1 MSEEVPKEAMAYR
14 LGSMTKDHR
23 GAVVEIFNHYV
34 ESGFAAYPEEPVGE
48 ELFDRF
54 REMSDGYPRLVAV
67 DQAGSVAGFAF
78 LHPYRAGSTFRRAA
92 EVTTFL
98 HPDHTRKGLGSL
110 LLEQLVAHAKAQ
122 GIEILLANVSSL
134 NKPSLRFHQKHGFTE
149 CGRLRRIAVKHNTP
163 FDIVWLQRDL

>member
-1 MSEEVPKEAMAYR
+1 MAYR
-14 LGSMTKDHR
+14 LVSMAKDHR
-23 GAVVEIFNHYV
+23 AAVVKIFNHYV

-54 REMSDGYPRLVAV
+54 VEMSDGYPRLVVV
-67 DQAGSVAGFAF
+67 DTAGVVAGFAF
-78 LHPYRAGSTFRRAA
+78 LHPYRSESTFRRAA

-110 LLEQLVAHAKAQ
+110 LLERLIAQAKAQ
-122 GIEILLANVSSL
+122 GIQILLVNIASL
-134 NKPSLRFHQKHGFTE
+134 NEPSLRFHQKHGFTE
-149 CGRLRRIAVKHNTP
+149 CGRLRRIATKHDTP